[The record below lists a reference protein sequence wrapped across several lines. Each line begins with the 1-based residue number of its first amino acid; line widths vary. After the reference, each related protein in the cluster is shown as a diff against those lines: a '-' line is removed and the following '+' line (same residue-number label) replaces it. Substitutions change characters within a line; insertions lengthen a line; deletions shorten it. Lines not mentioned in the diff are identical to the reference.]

1 MESSRQEIGAGF
13 VLFVI
18 FSACLSDVKVR
29 ESPEFPKKKKQD
41 DYATGTSGHSV
52 DMVNKSIRTI
62 SISSQAKLSSLLP
75 PKSFA
80 ESLNLEVL
88 NISIENIGIHVN
100 LPVTSS
106 GCNGATT
113 SSNGGWIHRWT
124 FDLPLLEK
132 SQGQQQDFSCPMLNA
147 ASSSNNSSKVQCFC
161 NLTFLKDVKTLM
173 SVMSLVLAQSPRFAE
188 MRLAAGIAIDMC
200 SENLQLRWA
209 SQVWPSVSNPSNETW
224 FYLSCE
230 TDGT

>member
-18 FSACLSDVKVR
+18 FSACLSDVKAR

-52 DMVNKSIRTI
+52 DM
-62 SISSQAKLSSLLP
+62 
-75 PKSFA
+75 
-80 ESLNLEVL
+80 
-88 NISIENIGIHVN
+88 
-100 LPVTSS
+100 
-106 GCNGATT
+106 
-113 SSNGGWIHRWT
+113 
-124 FDLPLLEK
+124 
-132 SQGQQQDFSCPMLNA
+132 GQQQDFSCPMLNA

-173 SVMSLVLAQSPRFAE
+173 RAMSLVLAQSPRFAE
-188 MRLAAGIAIDMC
+188 MRLAAGVAIDMC
-200 SENLQLRWA
+200 SENLQLQWA

-230 TDGT
+230 TNGT